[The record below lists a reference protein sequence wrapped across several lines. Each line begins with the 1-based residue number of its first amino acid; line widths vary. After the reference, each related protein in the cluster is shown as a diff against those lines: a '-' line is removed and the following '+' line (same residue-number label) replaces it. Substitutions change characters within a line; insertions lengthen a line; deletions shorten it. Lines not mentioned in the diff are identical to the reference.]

1 MKPEPEGSGY
11 LISACLISGYLI
23 SGYLIF
29 GYLISGSPA
38 RFFDRP
44 ARCLGSTRRW
54 LQVSCAIV
62 DGWYWGCLDERW
74 RMRWT
79 E

>member
-11 LISACLISGYLI
+11 LISAYLISECLISGYLI
-23 SGYLIF
+23 SECLISGHLIF

-44 ARCLGSTRRW
+44 ARCLGSTRW
-54 LQVSCAIV
+54 
-62 DGWYWGCLDERW
+62 W
-74 RMRWT
+74 
-79 E
+79 